1 MNETEISWTADR
13 VTDGLLNGSLA
24 PAVLSTSVSLSVC
37 VQLNISSLTVY
48 KNQLA
53 RGNDSVPKI
62 ITNDT
67 INLFSK
73 TAIGILVTSNN
84 RPNSFRV
91 LFDEITSVYFI

>member
-62 ITNDT
+62 IINDT

-84 RPNSFRV
+84 RSNSFRV
-91 LFDEITSVYFI
+91 LFAEITSVYFI